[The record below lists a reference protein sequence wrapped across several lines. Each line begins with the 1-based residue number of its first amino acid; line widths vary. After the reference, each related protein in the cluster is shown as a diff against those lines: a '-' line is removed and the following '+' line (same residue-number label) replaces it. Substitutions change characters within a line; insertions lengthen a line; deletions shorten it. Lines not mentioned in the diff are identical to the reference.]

1 MSPAKLK
8 LLAYRKRW
16 WPLLVF
22 LALPWFWA
30 AFLIPWWVTVVGMVM
45 MPVAVIMIIVVAFP
59 APPGARRAGDDAEV
73 SNTQIDKMREAS
85 FGLNN
90 LLGRWSSVSRDTRAS
105 LEEVQQHVEDVIEHT
120 ETSVIEITNRFLAI
134 TRKTRTQMEY
144 ALGLLQ
150 QTKHSEHEAEKGDVD
165 LSLPQY
171 IRASEAMLNS
181 LTSHLLHFSESSL
194 ELARRQE
201 RVREQSRRID
211 ELLDQMTGMA
221 SQVGL
226 LALNTSVIV
235 QGSGQRDFVDLTD
248 KVRGLSQ
255 AANDL
260 SRDVRQS
267 LGGIK
272 NEITE
277 AYAAITNMA
286 QEARNTARQAQAEVG
301 QLSDGMLSKN
311 REVSDMLAR
320 INALGAEIQQDINQI
335 IMAMQFQDITQQKLE
350 RLKNPVLS
358 QTLTALHS
366 LSEETRFLN
375 SRLNTRLVDASAMD
389 NGPAAAA
396 PFRVVRNG
404 AVTTVDMTEEEQ
416 ASPAPELS
424 QQQSATPRKPGESDT
439 KVELF

>member
-1 MSPAKLK
+1 
-8 LLAYRKRW
+8 
-16 WPLLVF
+16 
-22 LALPWFWA
+22 
-30 AFLIPWWVTVVGMVM
+30 
-45 MPVAVIMIIVVAFP
+45 
-59 APPGARRAGDDAEV
+59 
-73 SNTQIDKMREAS
+73 
-85 FGLNN
+85 
-90 LLGRWSSVSRDTRAS
+90 
-105 LEEVQQHVEDVIEHT
+105 
-120 ETSVIEITNRFLAI
+120 
-134 TRKTRTQMEY
+134 MEY

-150 QTKHSEHEAEKGDVD
+150 QTKHSEHEAEKGEVD

-248 KVRGLSQ
+248 KMRGLSQ